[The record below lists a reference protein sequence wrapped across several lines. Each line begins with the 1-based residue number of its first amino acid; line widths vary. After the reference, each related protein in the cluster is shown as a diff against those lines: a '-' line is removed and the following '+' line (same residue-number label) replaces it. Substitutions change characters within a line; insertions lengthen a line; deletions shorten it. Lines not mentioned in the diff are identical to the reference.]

1 MSRTVAVVLA
11 NEPGSGFSGSK
22 FLVDVGGGPLI
33 DRVLAD
39 ISRWPVDDTVVVL
52 GPDAEEI
59 LQGMEP
65 TDATVVMDLEWSEGS
80 AASLRVGRAVVR
92 RGTPADLGAIALAD
106 QPGVGAEDVEA
117 LIDAASDASASVP
130 KYRYRRG
137 FPVVLE
143 RSIWERLLGA
153 EGDLDLLDLLESHP
167 EGVQE
172 VWFEHLSG
180 PRIRTPD
187 DIRQR

>member
-11 NEPGSGFSGSK
+11 NEPGSGFRGSK
-22 FLVDVGGGPLI
+22 FLVDVGGTPLI

-39 ISRWPVDDTVVVL
+39 IARWPVDDTVVVL

-59 LQGMEP
+59 LQVMAP
-65 TDATVVMDLEWSEGS
+65 TDATVVIDLEWSEGL
-80 AASLRVGRAVVR
+80 AASLRVGLDVVM
-92 RGTPADLGAIALAD
+92 RGPATDLVVIAPADQL
-106 QPGVGAEDVEA
+106 GVGAEDVEV
-117 LIDAASDASASVP
+117 LIDAARDASASVP

-143 RSIWERLLGA
+143 RSIWERLLGS
-153 EGDLDLLDLLESHP
+153 EGDLDLLDLLGSHP
-167 EGVQE
+167 EGVHE
-172 VWFEHLSG
+172 VWFEHLPE